1 MTLDDLTLTDNLV
14 WQNEYAFTAIE
25 QTAVRSLT
33 GGLIVQEGQKF
44 FGRPIRLNLGWLPR
58 ADLDALKAKE
68 NQPSSAMVLSL
79 PDGRQFHVIFDR
91 TNGPAVLATP
101 VNDYTDA
108 SLEPT
113 WKYQVTVNFLTVEP
127 PTV

>member
-25 QTAVRSLT
+25 QTAERSLT
-33 GGLIVQEGQKF
+33 GGLIVQEGQKQC
-44 FGRPIRLNLGWLPR
+44 GRPMRLNLGWLPR

-68 NQPSSAMVLSL
+68 NQASEPMELTL
-79 PDGRQFHVIFDR
+79 PDGRVFWVIFDR
-91 TNGPAVLATP
+91 TGGTAIQATP

-108 SLEPT
+108 STNPT
-113 WKYQVTVNFLTVEP
+113 WPYQVTVNFLTVEP

>member
-25 QTAVRSLT
+25 QTAERSLT
-33 GGLIVQEGQKF
+33 GGLIVQEGQKQ

-58 ADLDALKAKE
+58 VDLDALKAKE
-68 NQPSSAMVLSL
+68 NQASEPMQLTM
-79 PDGRQFHVIFDR
+79 PDGRSFWVIFDR
-91 TNGPAVLATP
+91 TTGTAIQATP

-108 SLEPT
+108 STDPT

-127 PTV
+127 PPV